1 MSGLGWIH
9 FSETTHRNVLKVID
23 ILSGGSSAIDE
34 LGIGVVRDAFSNEL
48 FAGVST
54 IMTRGRYFYT
64 IPYLLIDYLRNPSYR
79 KDVTQYMKDEE
90 TKMMGEIIKN
100 YLPNPQNQRIIGYTV
115 GLKNNKKNGRIVDRL
130 VRNPSEIYWG
140 GIRTFG
146 IFKGSHSFA
155 QLCYAINQGKYIDVE
170 KDNKDGS
177 GDDESDYESWLELFD
192 VPYKKNWNRHQLELT
207 LDEAEHF
214 KNKIAE
220 IASGGFLS
228 IVLSNNHFIEEFLQ
242 LKSFSDLP
250 TTLLYKHLEDKHKH
264 YAKVITTAIQFW
276 QLLKGAHI
284 RFNILLQNRQHEEN
298 QKSFDNHWVEWQLSL
313 QNFNWDSFDITFM
326 WNVVGN
332 HNKRIKQTISYLFIN
347 DWIDAI
353 KNHKS
358 EDELDR
364 IVKLQERRN
373 KKDRSK
379 LNDNH
384 SVVYTEWVGIS
395 QLEYRLRNVQTIVRD
410 IANPL
415 ISYKT
420 DNA

>member
-1 MSGLGWIH
+1 M
-9 FSETTHRNVLKVID
+9 
-23 ILSGGSSAIDE
+23 
-34 LGIGVVRDAFSNEL
+34 
-48 FAGVST
+48 
-54 IMTRGRYFYT
+54 
-64 IPYLLIDYLRNPSYR
+64 
-79 KDVTQYMKDEE
+79 
-90 TKMMGEIIKN
+90 
-100 YLPNPQNQRIIGYTV
+100 
-115 GLKNNKKNGRIVDRL
+115 
-130 VRNPSEIYWG
+130 
-140 GIRTFG
+140 
-146 IFKGSHSFA
+146 
-155 QLCYAINQGKYIDVE
+155 
-170 KDNKDGS
+170 
-177 GDDESDYESWLELFD
+177 
-192 VPYKKNWNRHQLELT
+192 
-207 LDEAEHF
+207 
-214 KNKIAE
+214 
-220 IASGGFLS
+220 
-228 IVLSNNHFIEEFLQ
+228 
-242 LKSFSDLP
+242 
-250 TTLLYKHLEDKHKH
+250 
-264 YAKVITTAIQFW
+264 
-276 QLLKGAHI
+276 
-284 RFNILLQNRQHEEN
+284 QNRQHEEN

-313 QNFNWDSFDITFM
+313 QNFNWDSFDINFM